1 MNWQIRDSFDG
12 RYFGLISTDQ
22 IIGRAVPLWTDED
35 GDGRFQWRAP
45 TR

>member
-1 MNWQIRDSFDG
+1 TPTS
-12 RYFGLISTDQ
+12 Q

-35 GDGRFQWRAP
+35 GDGRFQWRAT

>member
-1 MNWQIRDSFDG
+1 SMDG
-12 RYFGLISTDQ
+12 RYFGPLATNT

-35 GDGRFQWRAP
+35 GDGRFQWRAA